1 MKIYID
7 MDDVVADWHGAAEQ
21 FLKMRWSKDNERIPQ
36 ADWDR
41 IKRNSRFYRDLPVMP
56 DAKELCLVED
66 VGFLSAI
73 PRNNDMPWAIQD
85 KVHWAN
91 KHFPGIPVFLG
102 PYSTDKWQHCRQG
115 DLLIDDRTDNCQ
127 QWEKVQGVAHIYRNW
142 LACEVWLEKHVGVRK
157 IGINYEAV
165 DEFVAKNL
173 QIKTTV
179 DEFAATYSKK

>member
-56 DAKELCLVED
+56 DAKELVEWCLDAKKLCLVED

-91 KHFPGIPVFLG
+91 KFMLFTH
-102 PYSTDKWQHCRQG
+102 
-115 DLLIDDRTDNCQ
+115 
-127 QWEKVQGVAHIYRNW
+127 
-142 LACEVWLEKHVGVRK
+142 
-157 IGINYEAV
+157 
-165 DEFVAKNL
+165 
-173 QIKTTV
+173 
-179 DEFAATYSKK
+179 